1 MTILFHILKSKPDQ
15 TVYTIAPTSLVF
27 DAVKLMAAKNI
38 GALVVLEDEKIVGMI
53 TERDYARKIALL
65 ARSST
70 KTVVRDIM
78 TTSVMYVRPNQTSE
92 ECMALMTEH
101 RLRHFPVI
109 DKGKLVGLIS
119 IGELVGVLGSAG
131 SENVQGE
138 TQKKLDIITNEV
150 FIKSTEWGGHLAAMA
165 SEEMEDV
172 YPIPAKYPKGKYLLV
187 FDPLDGS
194 SNIDV
199 NISVGTIF
207 SILRAPKGVAN
218 PSAADFLQSG
228 TTQVCAGYALYG
240 PATMLVITTGHGVN
254 GFTLDSDIGEFMLT
268 HPNMIIPADT
278 VEFAINSSNE
288 RFWEKPVQR
297 YVEECVAGKTG
308 PRGINFNMRWVASMV
323 AEVHRILTRGGVF
336 MYPKDTKDAAK
347 AGKLRLL
354 YEANPMSFI
363 VEQAGGISS
372 TGYERIMDIKPSG
385 LHQRVPVILGSKNEI
400 ERIVRYHKE
409 A

>member
-1 MTILFHILKSKPDQ
+1 MSKS
-15 TVYTIAPTSLVF
+15 
-27 DAVKLMAAKNI
+27 
-38 GALVVLEDEKIVGMI
+38 VVQFII
-53 TERDYARKIALL
+53 
-65 ARSST
+65 
-70 KTVVRDIM
+70 
-78 TTSVMYVRPNQTSE
+78 E
-92 ECMALMTEH
+92 EQRAIPGVSGNFT
-101 RLRHFPVI
+101 
-109 DKGKLVGLIS
+109 GLIS
-119 IGELVGVLGSAG
+119 DVIIACKQIAHDVNKGELIGVLGSAG

-165 SEEMEDV
+165 SEEMDDV

-218 PSAADFLQSG
+218 PTAADFLQPG

-278 VEFAINSSNE
+278 VEFVINSSNE

-336 MYPKDTKDAAK
+336 LYPKDTKDPTK
-347 AGKLRLL
+347 GGKLRLL

-372 TGYERIMDIKPSG
+372 SGYERIMDIKPSD
-385 LHQRVPVILGSKNEI
+385 LHQRVPVILGSKNEVA
-400 ERIVRYHKE
+400 RLVRYHKE

>member
-1 MTILFHILKSKPDQ
+1 
-15 TVYTIAPTSLVF
+15 
-27 DAVKLMAAKNI
+27 
-38 GALVVLEDEKIVGMI
+38 
-53 TERDYARKIALL
+53 
-65 ARSST
+65 
-70 KTVVRDIM
+70 
-78 TTSVMYVRPNQTSE
+78 
-92 ECMALMTEH
+92 
-101 RLRHFPVI
+101 
-109 DKGKLVGLIS
+109 
-119 IGELVGVLGSAG
+119 
-131 SENVQGE
+131 
-138 TQKKLDIITNEV
+138 
-150 FIKSTEWGGHLAAMA
+150 MA
-165 SEEMEDV
+165 SEEMDDV
-172 YPIPAKYPKGKYLLV
+172 YPIPAKYPKGKYLVV

-218 PSAADFLQSG
+218 PTAADFLQAG

-254 GFTLDSDIGEFMLT
+254 GFTLDNDIGEFMLT
-268 HPNMIIPADT
+268 HQNMSIPADT

-336 MYPKDTKDAAK
+336 LYPKDTKDPTK

-372 TGYERIMDIKPSG
+372 SGYERIMDIKPSD
-385 LHQRVPVILGSKNEI
+385 LHQRVPVILGSKNEVA
-400 ERIVRYHKE
+400 RIVRYHKE

>member
-1 MTILFHILKSKPDQ
+1 MSK
-15 TVYTIAPTSLVF
+15 SLVQF
-27 DAVKLMAAKNI
+27 IIEEQRAIPAAT
-38 GALVVLEDEKIVGMI
+38 GDF
-53 TERDYARKIALL
+53 T
-65 ARSST
+65 
-70 KTVVRDIM
+70 
-78 TTSVMYVRPNQTSE
+78 
-92 ECMALMTEH
+92 
-101 RLRHFPVI
+101 
-109 DKGKLVGLIS
+109 GLIS
-119 IGELVGVLGSAG
+119 DVIMACKQIAHDVNKGELIGVLGSAG

-138 TQKKLDIITNEV
+138 TQKKLDIITNEI
-150 FIKSTEWGGHLAAMA
+150 FIKATEWGGHLAAMA
-165 SEEMEDV
+165 SEEMDDV
-172 YPIPAKYPKGKYLLV
+172 YPIPAAYPKGKYLLV

-207 SILRAPKGVAN
+207 SILRAPKGIEN
-218 PSAADFLQSG
+218 PSAADFLQPG

-254 GFTLDSDIGEFMLT
+254 GFTLDRDIGEFMLT
-268 HPNMIIPADT
+268 HPNMKITADT
-278 VEFAINSSNE
+278 LEFAINSSNE

-336 MYPKDTKDAAK
+336 MYPRDTKDASK

-363 VEQAGGISS
+363 VEQAGGVSS
-372 TGYERIMDIKPSG
+372 TGYERIMEIKPTG
-385 LHQRVPVILGSKNEI
+385 LHQRVPVILGSKNEV
-400 ERIVRYHKE
+400 ERIVSYHKE
-409 A
+409 G